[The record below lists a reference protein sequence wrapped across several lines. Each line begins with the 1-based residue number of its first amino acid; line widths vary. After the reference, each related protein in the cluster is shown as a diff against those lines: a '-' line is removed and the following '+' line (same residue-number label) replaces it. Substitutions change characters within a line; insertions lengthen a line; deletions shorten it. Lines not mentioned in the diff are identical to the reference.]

1 MNRNSINIYRA
12 ISCEEKLSIEKSLAF
27 IPHADHMAGKW
38 FAEKIDDA
46 AKWGRLFY
54 NWDKKPFFIV
64 LIQLPKHI
72 AELMI
77 KHPRL
82 NGIGPS
88 RYAEGDVLKNVNE
101 SILKI
106 EFLPYIPLT

>member
-1 MNRNSINIYRA
+1 MLIIWQENGLR
-12 ISCEEKLSIEKSLAF
+12 
-27 IPHADHMAGKW
+27 
-38 FAEKIDDA
+38 EKIDDA
-46 AKWGRLFY
+46 AKWVRLFY

-88 RYAEGDVLKNVNE
+88 RYAEGEALKNVNE